1 MPSQSPI
8 LVLASTFYTAALEMP
23 FTQAL
28 AKRGHI
34 HSVVC
39 VPYNQLFTFL
49 LDPRSV
55 IPENVDASVLLLL
68 RVEDLIRLELAQRSS
83 NALDSILLLLRQRT
97 EELVDVLSRIS
108 RLRLTV
114 MMSPSGKGAYDVEFL
129 GNAPR
134 VAEHKI
140 LAALRSRQR
149 HWVVAWSEFERAAH
163 PGNWFNPAGDRLG
176 HVPFMP
182 EGLDALA
189 DFFVGQL
196 DRMPS
201 DRLMSQSGSSDVMD
215 LERFLTS
222 LDVGMTIALLTVED
236 EQSLLDL
243 IRHTTHFVNL
253 PNQKWDAG
261 RLRPAAGGEGW
272 VVRVHDRF
280 GEYGVSGALT
290 FDFESN
296 VMRVRLLFLSCP
308 VLGKQVEYAL
318 FTWMAQMAE
327 QRHAETIEVPFVRGR
342 DNQGLNGLLSRLAE
356 DASPS
361 ETTALPT
368 GTEHRFRLRVRGL
381 AERVGKESQ
390 SPAVVSAIL
399 SKMQIAEVT
408 S

>member
-1 MPSQSPI
+1 
-8 LVLASTFYTAALEMP
+8 
-23 FTQAL
+23 
-28 AKRGHI
+28 
-34 HSVVC
+34 

-49 LDPRSV
+49 LDPRS
-55 IPENVDASVLLLL
+55 IIQENVDASVVLLL
-68 RVEDLIRLELAQRSS
+68 RVEDLIRLELAQR
-83 NALDSILLLLRQRT
+83 NANGSDSTLRLLRQRT

-114 MMSPSGKGAYDVEFL
+114 MMSPSGKGAYDIRSL

-149 HWVVAWSEFERAAH
+149 HLVVGWSDFERSAQ

-196 DRMPS
+196 DRMPT

-215 LERFLTS
+215 LERFLNS
-222 LDVGMTIALLTVED
+222 LDVGMTIAPLTTED
-236 EQSLLDL
+236 EQPLLDL

-253 PNQKWDAG
+253 PNQKWDTG
-261 RLRPAAGGEGW
+261 CLRPPAGGEGW

-280 GEYGVSGALT
+280 GEYGISGALT

-296 VMRVRLLFLSCP
+296 VMGVRLLFLSCP

-318 FTWMAQMAE
+318 LIWMAQMAE
-327 QRHAETIEVPFVRGR
+327 QRHAENIVVPFVRGR
-342 DNQGLNGLLSRLAE
+342 DNQGLGGLLARLAA
-356 DASPS
+356 DASAS
-361 ETTALPT
+361 EVTSLPI
-368 GTEHRFRLRVRGL
+368 GAECQFRLRVPGL
-381 AERVGKESQ
+381 AERVAKESQ

-399 SKMQIAEVT
+399 SKMQIVEVT
-408 S
+408 T

>member
-8 LVLASTFYTAALEMP
+8 LVLASSFYTAALEIP

-28 AKRGHI
+28 AKHGHT

-55 IPENVDASVLLLL
+55 IPEGVDASVVLLL
-68 RVEDLIRLELAQRSS
+68 RVEDLIRLELAQRNGNGS
-83 NALDSILLLLRQRT
+83 NSTLLLLRQRT
-97 EELVDVLSRIS
+97 EEFVDVLSRIS

-114 MMSPSGKGAYDVEFL
+114 MMCPSGRGAYDVGFL
-129 GNAPR
+129 GNATR

-140 LAALRSRQR
+140 LAALRSRQK
-149 HWVVAWSEFERAAH
+149 HLVVSWSEFERAAQ

-196 DRMPS
+196 NRMPI

-222 LDVGMTIALLTVED
+222 LDVGMTIAPLTTED
-236 EQSLLDL
+236 EQPLLDL

-253 PNQKWDAG
+253 PNQKWDG
-261 RLRPAAGGEGW
+261 GPLRPSAGSEGW

-280 GEYGVSGALT
+280 GEYGISGALT

-318 FTWMAQMAE
+318 LIWMAQMAE
-327 QRHAETIEVPFVRGR
+327 QRHAESIEVPFVRGR
-342 DNQGLNGLLSRLAE
+342 DNQGLNGLLARLIEEAP
-356 DASPS
+356 AS
-361 ETTALPT
+361 ETAALPS
-368 GTEHRFRLRVRGL
+368 GAEYRFRLWVAGL
-381 AERVGKESQ
+381 ADRVGKESQ
-390 SPAVVSAIL
+390 SPVVVSAIL

>member
-1 MPSQSPI
+1 MPSQSSI
-8 LVLASTFYTAALEMP
+8 LVLASSFYTEALEIP

-28 AKRGHI
+28 AGQRHT

-55 IPENVDASVLLLL
+55 IPESVDASVVLLL
-68 RVEDLIRLELAQRSS
+68 RVEDLIRLELAQRSGNGS
-83 NALDSILLLLRQRT
+83 NSTLQLLRQRT

-114 MMSPSGKGAYDVEFL
+114 MMCPSGRGAYDVEFL

-140 LAALRSRQR
+140 LAALRSRQK
-149 HWVVAWSEFERAAH
+149 HLVVAWSDFERTAQ

-182 EGLDALA
+182 EGLDVLA
-189 DFFVGQL
+189 DFFVAQL
-196 DRMPS
+196 DRMPTA
-201 DRLMSQSGSSDVMD
+201 RLMSQSGSSDVMD

-222 LDVGMTIALLTVED
+222 LDVGMTIAPLTIED
-236 EQSLLDL
+236 EQPALDL

-253 PNQKWDAG
+253 PNQRWDGG
-261 RLRPAAGGEGW
+261 RLRPAGGESW

-327 QRHAETIEVPFVRGR
+327 QRHAESIEVPFVRGR
-342 DNQGLNGLLSRLAE
+342 DNQGLSGLLSRLAE
-356 DASPS
+356 EASPS

-368 GTEHRFRLRVRGL
+368 GAEHRFRLRVGGL

>member
-8 LVLASTFYTAALEMP
+8 LVLASSFYTEALAIP

-28 AKRGHI
+28 AKRGHA

-55 IPENVDASVLLLL
+55 IPENVDASVVLLL
-68 RVEDLIRLELAQRSS
+68 RVEDLIRLELAQR
-83 NALDSILLLLRQRT
+83 NANASDSALLLLRQRT

-108 RLRLTV
+108 RLRLNV
-114 MMSPSGKGAYDVEFL
+114 MMCPSGRGAYDVGFL

-140 LAALRSRQR
+140 LAALRSRQK
-149 HWVVAWSEFERAAH
+149 HLVVAWTDFERTAQ

-196 DRMPS
+196 DRMPTA
-201 DRLMSQSGSSDVMD
+201 RLMSQSGSSDVMD

-222 LDVGMTIALLTVED
+222 LDVGMTIAPLTIED
-236 EQSLLDL
+236 EQPVLDL

-253 PNQKWDAG
+253 PNQRWDGG
-261 RLRPAAGGEGW
+261 RLRPAGGESC

-327 QRHAETIEVPFVRGR
+327 QRYAESIEVPFVRGR
-342 DNQGLNGLLSRLAE
+342 DNQGLSGLLSRLAE
-356 DASPS
+356 AASPS
-361 ETTALPT
+361 EATALRT
-368 GTEHRFRLRVRGL
+368 GAEHHFRLRVPGL
-381 AERVGKESQ
+381 VERVGNESQ

-408 S
+408 R

>member
-1 MPSQSPI
+1 MPSQRPI
-8 LVLASTFYTAALEMP
+8 LVLASSFYTEALAIP

-28 AKRGHI
+28 AKHGRT

-39 VPYNQLFTFL
+39 VPYNQLFRFL

-55 IPENVDASVLLLL
+55 IQENVDASAVLLL
-68 RVEDLIRLELAQRSS
+68 RVEDLIRLELAQH
-83 NALDSILLLLRQRT
+83 NANASDSTLLLLRQRT

-114 MMSPSGKGAYDVEFL
+114 MMCPSRRGAYDVEFL

-140 LAALRSRQR
+140 LAALRSQQK
-149 HWVVAWSEFERAAH
+149 HLVVAWSDFERTAQ

-182 EGLDALA
+182 EGLDGLA
-189 DFFVGQL
+189 DFFVAQL
-196 DRMPS
+196 DRMPTA
-201 DRLMSQSGSSDVMD
+201 RLMSQSGGGDVMD
-215 LERFLTS
+215 LERFLAS
-222 LDVGMTIALLTVED
+222 LDVGMTIAPLSIED
-236 EQSLLDL
+236 EQPVLDL

-253 PNQKWDAG
+253 PNQKWDGG
-261 RLRPAAGGEGW
+261 RLRPAGGESW

-280 GEYGVSGALT
+280 GEYGVSGALI

-296 VMRVRLLFLSCP
+296 VMCVRLLFLSCP

-318 FTWMAQMAE
+318 LIWMTQMAE
-327 QRHAETIEVPFVRGR
+327 QRQAESIEVPFVPGR
-342 DNQGLNGLLSRLAE
+342 DNQGLSGLLARLSE
-356 DASPS
+356 DAPALESAP
-361 ETTALPT
+361 LPT
-368 GTEHRFRLRVRGL
+368 GAEHRFHLRVSGL
-381 AERVGKESQ
+381 AERVGKEAQ
-390 SPAVVSAIL
+390 TPAVVSAIL

>member
-1 MPSQSPI
+1 MPRQLPV
-8 LVLASTFYTAALEMP
+8 LVLASSFYTAALEVP

-28 AKRGHI
+28 AKGGHTR
-34 HSVVC
+34 SVVC

-49 LDPRSV
+49 LDPRCV
-55 IPENVDASVLLLL
+55 IPESVDASVVLLL
-68 RVEDLIRLELAQRSS
+68 RVEDLIRLELAQHRANGS
-83 NALDSILLLLRQRT
+83 DSILRLLRQRT

-108 RLRLTV
+108 RLRLTI
-114 MMSPSGKGAYDVEFL
+114 MMCPSGKGAYDVEFL
-129 GNAPR
+129 GNATR

-140 LAALRSRQR
+140 LSALRSRQKHR
-149 HWVVAWSEFERAAH
+149 VVAWSEFERTAQ
-163 PGNWFNPAGDRLG
+163 PSNWFNPAGDRLG

-196 DRMPS
+196 DRMPI
-201 DRLMSQSGSSDVMD
+201 DRLMSQSAGGDVMD

-222 LDVGMTIALLTVED
+222 LDVGMTIAPLSAED
-236 EQSLLDL
+236 EQPVLDL

-253 PNQKWDAG
+253 PNQKWDEG
-261 RLRPAAGGEGW
+261 RLRPAGGEGW

-280 GEYGVSGALT
+280 GDYGASGALT
-290 FDFESN
+290 FDFEAN
-296 VMRVRLLFLSCP
+296 VMRIHLLFLSCP

-318 FTWMAQMAE
+318 LTWMTQLAE
-327 QRHAETIEVPFVRGR
+327 QRQAERIEVPFVRGR
-342 DNQGLNGLLSRLAE
+342 DNQGLNGLLARLAE
-356 DASPS
+356 EASAS
-361 ETTALPT
+361 EITALPT
-368 GTEHRFRLRVRGL
+368 SAEYRFRLQVPGL

-390 SPAVVSAIL
+390 SLAVVSAIL

>member
-8 LVLASTFYTAALEMP
+8 LVLASSFYTEALAVP

-28 AKRGHI
+28 AKRGHT

-39 VPYNQLFTFL
+39 VPYNQLFTFV

-55 IPENVDASVLLLL
+55 IPGNVDASVVLLL
-68 RVEDLIRLELAQRSS
+68 RVEDLIRLELAQR
-83 NALDSILLLLRQRT
+83 NANASDSTLLLLRQRT

-114 MMSPSGKGAYDVEFL
+114 MMCPSGKGAYDVEFL

-140 LAALRSRQR
+140 LAALRSRQK
-149 HWVVAWSEFERAAH
+149 HLVVAWSDFEQTAQ

-196 DRMPS
+196 DRMPTA
-201 DRLMSQSGSSDVMD
+201 RLMSQSGGSDVMD
-215 LERFLTS
+215 LKRFLTS
-222 LDVGMTIALLTVED
+222 LDVGMTIAPLTAED
-236 EQSLLDL
+236 ERSVLDL

-253 PNQKWDAG
+253 PNQRWDGG
-261 RLRPAAGGEGW
+261 RLRPAGGESW
-272 VVRVHDRF
+272 VVRVRDRF
-280 GEYGVSGALT
+280 GDYGVSGALN

-318 FTWMAQMAE
+318 FTWMAQLAE
-327 QRHAETIEVPFVRGR
+327 QRHAESIEVPFVRGR
-342 DNQGLNGLLSRLAE
+342 DNQGLNGLLARLAE
-356 DASPS
+356 EASAS

-368 GTEHRFRLRVRGL
+368 GGEHRFRLRVSGL

-390 SPAVVSAIL
+390 SPAVVSEIL

-408 S
+408 R

>member
-1 MPSQSPI
+1 MPSQLPI
-8 LVLASTFYTAALEMP
+8 LVLASSFYTAALEVS

-28 AKRGHI
+28 AKGGHTR
-34 HSVVC
+34 SVVC

-55 IPENVDASVLLLL
+55 IPEDVDASVVLLL
-68 RVEDLIRLELAQRSS
+68 RVEDLIRLELAQHRANGS
-83 NALDSILLLLRQRT
+83 DSILLLLRQRT
-97 EELVDVLSRIS
+97 DELVDVLSRIS

-114 MMSPSGKGAYDVEFL
+114 MMCPSGKGAYDIEFL
-129 GNAPR
+129 GNGPR

-149 HWVVAWSEFERAAH
+149 HRVVAWSDFERAAQ

-182 EGLDALA
+182 EGLDSLA

-196 DRMPS
+196 DRMPA
-201 DRLMSQSGSSDVMD
+201 DRLMSQPGGSDVMD

-222 LDVGMTIALLTVED
+222 LDVGMTIAPLTPED
-236 EQSLLDL
+236 EQPVLDL

-261 RLRPAAGGEGW
+261 HLRPAAGSEGW

-290 FDFESN
+290 FAFESG
-296 VMRVRLLFLSCP
+296 VMLVRLLFLSCP

-318 FTWMAQMAE
+318 LIWMAQMAE
-327 QRHAETIEVPFVRGR
+327 QRHAERIEVPFVRGR
-342 DNQGLNGLLSRLAE
+342 DNQGLNGLLARLSG
-356 DASPS
+356 DAPVP
-361 ETTALPT
+361 ETAPLPT
-368 GTEHRFRLRVRGL
+368 GAEHRFHLRVSGL

-390 SPAVVSAIL
+390 SLTVVSAIL

>member
-8 LVLASTFYTAALEMP
+8 LVLASSFYTEALAIP

-28 AKRGHI
+28 AKRGYA

-49 LDPRSV
+49 LDPGSV
-55 IPENVDASVLLLL
+55 IPENVDASVVLLF
-68 RVEDLIRLELAQRSS
+68 RVEDLIRLELAQR
-83 NALDSILLLLRQRT
+83 NAKGSDSTLLLLRQRT

-108 RLRLTV
+108 RLRLTA
-114 MMSPSGKGAYDVEFL
+114 MMCASGRGACDVGFL

-140 LAALRSRQR
+140 LAALRSRQK
-149 HWVVAWSEFERAAH
+149 HLVVAWSEFERAAQ

-196 DRMPS
+196 DRMPTA
-201 DRLMSQSGSSDVMD
+201 RLMPQSGGSDVMD

-222 LDVGMTIALLTVED
+222 LDVGMTIAPLTIDD
-236 EQSLLDL
+236 EQPVLDL

-253 PNQKWDAG
+253 PNQRWDGG
-261 RLRPAAGGEGW
+261 RLRPAGGESWG
-272 VVRVHDRF
+272 VRVHDRF
-280 GEYGVSGALT
+280 GEYGISGALT

-296 VMRVRLLFLSCP
+296 AMRVRLLFLSCP

-318 FTWMAQMAE
+318 FAWMAQMAE
-327 QRHAETIEVPFVRGR
+327 QRHAESIEVPFVRGR
-342 DNQGLNGLLSRLAE
+342 DNQGLSGLLARLAE
-356 DASPS
+356 DAPAS
-361 ETTALPT
+361 EIGPLPT
-368 GTEHRFRLRVRGL
+368 GAEHRFRLRVSGL
-381 AERVGKESQ
+381 AERVEKESQ

-399 SKMQIAEVT
+399 SKIQIAEVT
-408 S
+408 R

>member
-68 RVEDLIRLELAQRSS
+68 RVEDLIRLELAQGSF
-83 NALDSILLLLRQRT
+83 NAPDSILLLLRQRT

-140 LAALRSRQR
+140 LAALRSRQK
-149 HWVVAWSEFERAAH
+149 HLVVAWSDFERTAH

-189 DFFVGQL
+189 DFFVGQI

-222 LDVGMTIALLTVED
+222 LDVGMTIAPLTVED

-253 PNQKWDAG
+253 PNRKWDGG
-261 RLRPAAGGEGW
+261 RLRPAGGEGW

-280 GEYGVSGALT
+280 GEYGVSGAVT

-327 QRHAETIEVPFVRGR
+327 QRQAETIEVPFVRGR

-356 DASPS
+356 DAPASG
-361 ETTALPT
+361 TAHLPT
-368 GTEHRFRLRVRGL
+368 GAEHRFRLRVSGL